1 MTLPVTLHIHR
12 SMWVS
17 AYDGMAR
24 QWAMRPMYVDAGSV
38 QIHLTTREGIADLHV
53 EAGPS
58 ANTMASV
65 YRNGDMVQ
73 GMTVEVGQ

>member
-1 MTLPVTLHIHR
+1 
-12 SMWVS
+12 
-17 AYDGMAR
+17 
-24 QWAMRPMYVDAGSV
+24 MYVDAGSV